1 MGKPL
6 KRMLIQKGH
15 RPNFALQVLLLIL
28 AIVTVTVCINIAL
41 GDTMATKPNV
51 ETMDTFK
58 ENQIKL
64 YDALRQ
70 FALPDLNYDSYSRQR
85 FILQVPGKVLNPVD
99 FYPGREYTE
108 HINNLENYTEKVDIP
123 QHVMERMFDLV
134 DVIPGAHP
142 VTGETTGY
150 SLARLYESILDNL
163 DQVGFDDL
171 SEHEKKLYSEASDK
185 LVELVLDPDNSSQ
198 VSRFQLYIKLQK
210 AYHNKQQKLER
221 TMREKRMQLDAEN
234 YKVWLE
240 RNYHI
245 LDVQVETA
253 YKRWLL
259 YGQKYLT
266 ESYLA
271 RLDVSAEK
279 SIEKAHLP
287 LKLSGFMSQDWS
299 RKMYTVSLSPSN
311 WFRHLSTM

>member
-1 MGKPL
+1 
-6 KRMLIQKGH
+6 
-15 RPNFALQVLLLIL
+15 
-28 AIVTVTVCINIAL
+28 
-41 GDTMATKPNV
+41 
-51 ETMDTFK
+51 
-58 ENQIKL
+58 
-64 YDALRQ
+64 
-70 FALPDLNYDSYSRQR
+70 
-85 FILQVPGKVLNPVD
+85 
-99 FYPGREYTE
+99 
-108 HINNLENYTEKVDIP
+108 
-123 QHVMERMFDLV
+123 MFNLV
-134 DVIPGAHP
+134 DVIPGAHL

-198 VSRFQLYIKLQK
+198 VSRFQLDIKLQK
-210 AYHNKQQKLER
+210 AYYNKQQKLER

-245 LDVQVETA
+245 LNVQVETA

-271 RLDVSAEK
+271 RLDVASSGK
-279 SIEKAHLP
+279 NLFKARLVM
-287 LKLSGFMSQDWS
+287 KLSGFM
-299 RKMYTVSLSPSN
+299 
-311 WFRHLSTM
+311 